1 MNKIRK
7 SVLVVAA
14 MAAAALGGSALADAA
29 SKNSSSASSPPA
41 ASSTAPPAG
50 APAGPPPGPH
60 LGANGQREEPLT
72 GDVAAKVKAAA
83 LDKYTGATVERVET
97 DVDHGSPYEAHVTTS
112 DGKHL
117 EVLVSKE
124 FEVTDANEMPQRP

>member
-29 SKNSSSASSPPA
+29 SKNSSSAPATPA
-41 ASSTAPPAG
+41 ASNTAPPAG

-60 LGANGQREEPLT
+60 VGANGRREEPLT
-72 GDVAAKVKAAA
+72 GDAAAKVKAAA
-83 LDKYTGATVERVET
+83 LDMYPGATVERVET
-97 DVDHGSPYEAHVTTS
+97 DVDHGSPYEAHLTTS

-117 EVLVSKE
+117 EVLVNKE